1 MYRRAV
7 ALILACISHHAVALG
22 DDECARLTLRDG
34 RQLVGRVIEETSTG
48 VTFEVWIG
56 DFRSSVVYPRSQ
68 VADLVPVRCEEI
80 QPDEAD
86 TATRIDDKAG
96 PAAGGRAGDVI
107 RYMLVPIKGGI
118 GFDPDTCDAECV
130 TAEGL
135 RNALQRAK
143 NAGIRHVI
151 FYVDSPGGFTKDAD
165 DIVRVLRE
173 YQEDLNLIAVV
184 RKSISAAMWIT
195 FGANHIYVLPDASS
209 GAALAYSGDPGS
221 GSAEV
226 DQKFLAATG
235 AGLAS
240 WAESHGHSSAL
251 ARAMVVPAAEL
262 WATEGTLGAT
272 LSDRREGQTSILID
286 GPDTIIALTADE
298 MLRYGVARGVK
309 SVADIGDH
317 FDAPRWEQW
326 GNYGEREMFNVSNAL
341 AKGEKRDR
349 AEYESLEQRLVR
361 AAIGLS
367 DMVRSAVGSARNA
380 EPDSPFSYEN
390 VWTGSGRYQ
399 FTAAGRNQW
408 RNDNLRAIQA
418 WKDVANL
425 VEHVAELLKEAEK
438 AIAGKPHSEYWQ
450 VVKKHKVRTANLDA
464 LAEQLRLVKP
474 QLEHEFRNANGRM
487 ETLRAQLDRLGP

>member
-7 ALILACISHHAVALG
+7 ALILACISHNAVAVA

-68 VADLVPVRCEEI
+68 IADMVPVRCEEI
-80 QPDEAD
+80 QPDEGD
-86 TATRIDDKAG
+86 TATVDDKTS
-96 PAAGGRAGDVI
+96 PTAGGRGGNVN
-107 RYMLVPIKGGI
+107 RYMLVPIKGRI
-118 GFDPDTCDAECV
+118 GFDPETCDAECV

-143 NAGIRHVI
+143 NAGVRHVVL
-151 FYVDSPGGFTKDAD
+151 YVDSPGGSTRDAD
-165 DIVRVLRE
+165 DIVRVMRE
-173 YQEDLNLIAVV
+173 FQEDLILIAVV
-184 RKSISAAMWIT
+184 RKSISAAMWVT
-195 FGANHIYVLPDASS
+195 FGANRIYALPDGSS
-209 GAALAYSGDPGS
+209 GAALAYSFDPGS

-226 DQKFLAATG
+226 DQKFLAARG

-251 ARAMVVPAAEL
+251 ARSMVVPSAEL
-262 WATEGTLGAT
+262 WATEGAPSSV
-272 LSDRREGQTSILID
+272 LSDRRENQTSILID
-286 GPDTIIALTADE
+286 GPDTIVAFTAEE
-298 MLRYGVARGVK
+298 MLRYGVASGV
-309 SVADIGDH
+309 SSIAEIGDH

-341 AKGEKRDR
+341 AKGEKRAL
-349 AEYESLEQRLVR
+349 AEYESLDQRLTR

-380 EPDSPFSYEN
+380 EPDSAFSYEN

-425 VEHVAELLKEAEK
+425 VGHVADLLNEAEK
-438 AIAGKPHSEYWQ
+438 AIGGKPHSEYWQ
-450 VVKKHKVRTANLDA
+450 VVEKHKSRTASLDA

-474 QLEHEFRNANGRM
+474 QLEHAFRDANARM